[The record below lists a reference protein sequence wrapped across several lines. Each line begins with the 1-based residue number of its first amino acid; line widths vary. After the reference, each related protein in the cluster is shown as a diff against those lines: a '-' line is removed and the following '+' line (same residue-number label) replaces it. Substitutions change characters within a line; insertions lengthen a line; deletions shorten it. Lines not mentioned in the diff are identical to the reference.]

1 VVESLAEGAYVSCSI
16 SSKTYQNTT
25 DQLRTSSIS
34 PAAHPDQSSPPIS
47 TNEPQKDHI
56 HTEYHEKSGRAAKT
70 SRLEDYRAREPAKVQ
85 PPPRG
90 SNLNDKPWSPF
101 KSRADFEF
109 AEVTLEAALSKK
121 QIEKLIKIS
130 QRCINGEDTFNLTS
144 HREICEI
151 WTDASAMVSPVS
163 VSYLFR

>member
-1 VVESLAEGAYVSCSI
+1 V
-16 SSKTYQNTT
+16 
-25 DQLRTSSIS
+25 
-34 PAAHPDQSSPPIS
+34 H
-47 TNEPQKDHI
+47 
-56 HTEYHEKSGRAAKT
+56 
-70 SRLEDYRAREPAKVQ
+70 EPAKVQ
-85 PPPRG
+85 PPPCG

-109 AEVTLEAALSKK
+109 VEVTLEAALSKK